1 VLLLWQLLIAE
12 PGIKGESKMRI
23 PFPVIILGSLLATT
37 AAMADS
43 VPKYDVART
52 CRLDHAAASG
62 LAVSESM
69 KSCVRDE
76 KKALEQLQKQ
86 WPKFAAAKRSGC
98 VSQNTIG
105 GTPSYVGLLTC
116 LQF

>member
-1 VLLLWQLLIAE
+1 
-12 PGIKGESKMRI
+12 MRI
-23 PFPVIILGSLLATT
+23 PFAVVGSLLATT
-37 AAMADS
+37 VAMADS
-43 VPKYDVART
+43 VPKYDIART

-62 LAVSESM
+62 LAVTESM
-69 KSCVRDE
+69 KGCVRDE
-76 KKALEQLQKQ
+76 KRALGQLQRQ
-86 WPKFAAAKRSGC
+86 WPKFASAKRAGC

>member
-1 VLLLWQLLIAE
+1 
-12 PGIKGESKMRI
+12 MRI
-23 PFPVIILGSLLATT
+23 PFPVVVAGSVLLTT
-37 AAMADS
+37 VAMADS
-43 VPKYDVART
+43 VPKYDIART

-69 KSCVRDE
+69 KNCVRDE
-76 KKALEQLQKQ
+76 KRAFAQLRKQ
-86 WPKFAAAKRSGC
+86 WPKFAAAKRAGC

>member
-1 VLLLWQLLIAE
+1 
-12 PGIKGESKMRI
+12 MRI
-23 PFPVIILGSLLATT
+23 SFPVIVLGSLLAAT

-43 VPKYDVART
+43 VPKYDMTRT

-76 KKALEQLQKQ
+76 KQALGQLQKQ
-86 WPKFAAAKRSGC
+86 WSKFAAAKRAGC
-98 VSQNTIG
+98 VSQNTTG

>member
-1 VLLLWQLLIAE
+1 MSFL
-12 PGIKGESKMRI
+12 
-23 PFPVIILGSLLATT
+23 FPAILAGSLLITT

-43 VPKYDVART
+43 VPKYDMART

-62 LAVSESM
+62 LAVTESM
-69 KSCVRDE
+69 KNCVRDE
-76 KKALEQLQKQ
+76 KKAFGQLQRQ
-86 WPKFAAAKRSGC
+86 WTKFAAAKRAGC

>member
-1 VLLLWQLLIAE
+1 MRVE
-12 PGIKGESKMRI
+12 PTIQESKMRI
-23 PFPVIILGSLLATT
+23 PFAAVVLGSLLATSV
-37 AAMADS
+37 AMADS

-62 LAVSESM
+62 LAVTESM

-76 KKALEQLQKQ
+76 KRSLAQLQKQ
-86 WPKFAAAKRSGC
+86 WPRFPAAKRAGC
-98 VSQNTIG
+98 VSQNTVG

>member
-1 VLLLWQLLIAE
+1 MSIRFSAV
-12 PGIKGESKMRI
+12 
-23 PFPVIILGSLLATT
+23 FFGSLLVTT

-43 VPKYDVART
+43 VPKYDMART

-62 LAVSESM
+62 LAVSESN

-76 KKALEQLQKQ
+76 KQAFAQLQKG
-86 WPKFAAAKRSGC
+86 WSKFPAQKRSGC
-98 VSQNTIG
+98 VSQNSIG
-105 GTPSYVGLLTC
+105 GTPSYVGLLSC

>member
-1 VLLLWQLLIAE
+1 MSI
-12 PGIKGESKMRI
+12 RI
-23 PFPVIILGSLLATT
+23 SAILLGSLLATT
-37 AAMADS
+37 VAMADS
-43 VPKYDVART
+43 VPKYDMART

-69 KSCVRDE
+69 KNCVRDE
-76 KKALEQLQKQ
+76 KQAFGQLQQQ
-86 WPKFAAAKRSGC
+86 WPKFASAKRAGG
-98 VSQNTIG
+98 VSKNPIG

>member
-1 VLLLWQLLIAE
+1 LLIIGPRAR
-12 PGIKGESKMRI
+12 GLDQESKMRI
-23 PFPVIILGSLLATT
+23 TFPVVVLGSLLVAT
-37 AAMADS
+37 AATADS
-43 VPKYDVART
+43 VPKYDMART
-52 CRLDHAAASG
+52 CRLDHAAAAG

-69 KSCVRDE
+69 KSCLRDE
-76 KKALEQLQKQ
+76 KQAFAQLQKQ
-86 WPKFAAAKRSGC
+86 WSKFPAQKRAGC

>member
-1 VLLLWQLLIAE
+1 MSIRF
-12 PGIKGESKMRI
+12 S
-23 PFPVIILGSLLATT
+23 VILFGSLLITT
-37 AAMADS
+37 AAVADS
-43 VPKYDVART
+43 VPKYDMART

-62 LAVSESM
+62 LAVTESM
-69 KSCVRDE
+69 KNCVRDE
-76 KKALEQLQKQ
+76 KKASAQLQTQ
-86 WPKFAAAKRSGC
+86 WSKFPAAKRAGC

>member
-1 VLLLWQLLIAE
+1 MSI
-12 PGIKGESKMRI
+12 RI
-23 PFPVIILGSLLATT
+23 PAILFGSLLATT
-37 AAMADS
+37 VAMADT
-43 VPKYDVART
+43 VPKYDMART

-62 LAVSESM
+62 LAVTESM
-69 KSCVRDE
+69 KNCVRDE
-76 KKALEQLQKQ
+76 KKAFGQLQKQ
-86 WPKFAAAKRSGC
+86 WPKFASAKRSGC

>member
-1 VLLLWQLLIAE
+1 MTI
-12 PGIKGESKMRI
+12 R
-23 PFPVIILGSLLATT
+23 FPVILLGSLLMTT
-37 AAMADS
+37 AALADS
-43 VPKYDVART
+43 VPKYDMART

-62 LAVSESM
+62 LAVTESM

-76 KKALEQLQKQ
+76 KQAAAQLQKQ
-86 WPKFAAAKRSGC
+86 WSKFPEQKRAGC

>member
-1 VLLLWQLLIAE
+1 
-12 PGIKGESKMRI
+12 MRI
-23 PFPVIILGSLLATT
+23 RFPVIIVGSLLAAT
-37 AAMADS
+37 AAVADS
-43 VPKYDVART
+43 VPKYDMART

-62 LAVSESM
+62 LTVSESS

-76 KKALEQLQKQ
+76 KQAFAQLQKQ
-86 WPKFAAAKRSGC
+86 WPKFAAAKRAGC

-116 LQF
+116 LQY

>member
-1 VLLLWQLLIAE
+1 LGQE
-12 PGIKGESKMRI
+12 NKMSIR
-23 PFPVIILGSLLATT
+23 FAVILAGSLLATT

-43 VPKYDVART
+43 VPKYDMART

-62 LAVSESM
+62 LAVTESM
-69 KSCVRDE
+69 KNCVRDE
-76 KKALEQLQKQ
+76 KKAFGQLQKQ
-86 WPKFAAAKRSGC
+86 WTKFAAAKRAGC

>member
-1 VLLLWQLLIAE
+1 MSI
-12 PGIKGESKMRI
+12 RY
-23 PFPVIILGSLLATT
+23 PVIVLGSLLVAT

-43 VPKYDVART
+43 VPKYDMART

-69 KSCVRDE
+69 KNWRAGRETGIRAVAEAMAQISRGEARRLRV
-76 KKALEQLQKQ
+76 A
-86 WPKFAAAKRSGC
+86 
-98 VSQNTIG
+98 NTIG

>member
-1 VLLLWQLLIAE
+1 
-12 PGIKGESKMRI
+12 MRI
-23 PFPVIILGSLLATT
+23 PFPVVVFGSLLIAT
-37 AAMADS
+37 AAIADS
-43 VPKYDVART
+43 VPKYDMART

-76 KKALEQLQKQ
+76 KRALGQLQKQ
-86 WPKFAAAKRSGC
+86 WSKFPAQKRAGC

-105 GTPSYVGLLTC
+105 GTPSYVGLLSC

>member
-1 VLLLWQLLIAE
+1 
-12 PGIKGESKMRI
+12 MRI
-23 PFPVIILGSLLATT
+23 PFSAVLFGSLLVTT
-37 AAMADS
+37 VAMADS
-43 VPKYDVART
+43 VPKYDMART

-69 KSCVRDE
+69 KNCVRDE
-76 KKALEQLQKQ
+76 KRAFGQLQKQ
-86 WPKFAAAKRSGC
+86 WPKFASTKRSGC

>member
-1 VLLLWQLLIAE
+1 
-12 PGIKGESKMRI
+12 MRTR
-23 PFPVIILGSLLATT
+23 FLVALVGSLLLTT

-43 VPKYDVART
+43 VPKYDMART

-62 LAVSESM
+62 LAVTESM

-76 KKALEQLQKQ
+76 KQALAQLQKQ
-86 WPKFAAAKRSGC
+86 WSKFPAQKRAGC

>member
-1 VLLLWQLLIAE
+1 
-12 PGIKGESKMRI
+12 MRI
-23 PFPVIILGSLLATT
+23 PFSVVVFGSLLITT

-43 VPKYDVART
+43 VPKYDMART

-69 KSCVRDE
+69 KNCVRDE
-76 KKALEQLQKQ
+76 KRAFGQLQKQ
-86 WPKFAAAKRSGC
+86 WPKFASAKRAGC

-105 GTPSYVGLLTC
+105 GTPSYVELLTC

>member
-1 VLLLWQLLIAE
+1 
-12 PGIKGESKMRI
+12 MRI
-23 PFPVIILGSLLATT
+23 PFPAVLLGSLLVTT
-37 AAMADS
+37 VAMADS
-43 VPKYDVART
+43 VPKYDMART

-76 KKALEQLQKQ
+76 KQASAQLHKQ
-86 WPKFAAAKRSGC
+86 WPKFPAAKRAGC
-98 VSQNTIG
+98 VSQNGIG

>member
-1 VLLLWQLLIAE
+1 
-12 PGIKGESKMRI
+12 MRI
-23 PFPVIILGSLLATT
+23 SFPAVLLGSLLVTT

-43 VPKYDVART
+43 VPKYDMART

-62 LAVSESM
+62 LAVTESM
-69 KSCVRDE
+69 KNCVRDE
-76 KKALEQLQKQ
+76 KRAFGQLKKQ
-86 WPKFAAAKRSGC
+86 WPKFAAAKRAGC

-105 GTPSYVGLLTC
+105 GTPSYVELLTC

>member
-1 VLLLWQLLIAE
+1 
-12 PGIKGESKMRI
+12 MRI
-23 PFPVIILGSLLATT
+23 SFPAVLLGSLLATT
-37 AAMADS
+37 VAMADS
-43 VPKYDVART
+43 VPKYDMART

-69 KSCVRDE
+69 KNCVRDE
-76 KKALEQLQKQ
+76 KQAFGQLQKQ
-86 WPKFAAAKRSGC
+86 WPKFASAKRAGC

>member
-1 VLLLWQLLIAE
+1 
-12 PGIKGESKMRI
+12 MRI
-23 PFPVIILGSLLATT
+23 RLPVAVLGSLLFTT

-43 VPKYDVART
+43 VPNYDMART

-69 KSCVRDE
+69 KNCVRDE
-76 KKALEQLQKQ
+76 KRAFGRLQKQ
-86 WPKFAAAKRSGC
+86 WPKFPAAKRSGC